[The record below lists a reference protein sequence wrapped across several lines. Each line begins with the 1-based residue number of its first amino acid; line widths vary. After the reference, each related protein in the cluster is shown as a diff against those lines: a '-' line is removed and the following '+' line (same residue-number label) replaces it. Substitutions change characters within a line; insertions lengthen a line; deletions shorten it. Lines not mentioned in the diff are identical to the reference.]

1 MATSKPARTRKSA
14 AKSTAKPNTSAP
26 AKPRKTPVN
35 RREALHRVE
44 DAANKLGTITAAQ
57 KADVLIEAL
66 PYLQRFWDRNI
77 VVKYGGNAMTDIAL
91 QEDFAEDITLL
102 KLVGM
107 NPVVVHGGGP
117 QINSLLSKIGK
128 EGQFIQG
135 MRVTDD
141 ETLDV
146 VEMVLGG
153 LVNQEIVTLINKAGG
168 RAVGLTGKDGNFIH
182 ARKMTIQSAEDKRK
196 KIDIG
201 LVGEVVKVDTAIIDL
216 LDTQDFI
223 PVIAPLGVDENGTAY
238 NINADVVA
246 GKIAVALQAEKLVIL
261 TNTKGV
267 LDKAGNVLTNL
278 TPAKIAELVKDGTI
292 SGGMIPKIDF
302 ALDAVKNG
310 VKTAH
315 IIDGRVPHALL
326 LEVLTSEGVGTLIRG
341 ASANRAPP
349 SR

>member
-1 MATSKPARTRKSA
+1 MPTKSAPSSKPRLPKPTKTA
-14 AKSTAKPNTSAP
+14 ATKQIE
-26 AKPRKTPVN
+26 V
-35 RREALHRVE
+35 
-44 DAANKLGTITAAQ
+44 AAATLGTITAAQ
-57 KADVLIEAL
+57 KAEVLIEAL
-66 PYLQRFWDRNI
+66 PYLQRFWDKNI
-77 VVKYGGNAMTDIAL
+77 VVKYGGNAMTDKSL

-117 QINSLLSKIGK
+117 QINSLLTKIGK
-128 EGQFIQG
+128 EGRFVQG

-168 RAVGLTGKDGNFIH
+168 KAVGLTGKDGNFIH
-182 ARKMTIQSAEDKRK
+182 ARKMTIQSREDKRK

-201 LVGEVVKVDTAIIDL
+201 LVGEVVKIDTAIIDL

-223 PVIAPLGVDENGTAY
+223 PVIAPLGVDEHGTAY

-246 GKIAVALQAEKLVIL
+246 GKLAIALQAEKLIL
-261 TNTKGV
+261 ITNTKGV
-267 LDKAGNVLTNL
+267 LDKKGDVLTGL
-278 TPAKIAELVKDGTI
+278 TAAMVNSLIDDGTI
-292 SGGMIPKIDF
+292 SGGMLPKVDC

-326 LEVLTSEGVGTLIRG
+326 LEVLTSGGVGTLIRG
-341 ASANRAPP
+341 ASANRGR
-349 SR
+349 S

>member
-1 MATSKPARTRKSA
+1 MPAKKAASKKASSKPPASPK
-14 AKSTAKPNTSAP
+14 P
-26 AKPRKTPVN
+26 AKRTPSKK
-35 RREALHRVE
+35 EAVRQIE
-44 DAANKLGTITAAQ
+44 DAANKVGTISAAQ
-57 KADVLIEAL
+57 KAEVLIEAL
-66 PYLQRFWDRNI
+66 PYLQRFWDKNI
-77 VVKYGGNAMTDIAL
+77 VVKYGGNAMTELSL

-128 EGQFIQG
+128 EGHFIQG

-168 RAVGLTGKDGNFIH
+168 KAVGLTGKDGNFIH
-182 ARKMTIQSAEDKRK
+182 ARKMTITSKDDKRK

-201 LVGEVVKVDTAIIDL
+201 LVGEVVRIDTAIIDL
-216 LDTQDFI
+216 LDSQDFI

-267 LDKAGNVLTNL
+267 LDKNGNVLTGL
-278 TPAKIAELVKDGTI
+278 TASRIHELVADGTI

-302 ALDAVKNG
+302 ALDAVRNG

-341 ASANRAPP
+341 ASANRGGANG
-349 SR
+349 R

>member
-1 MATSKPARTRKSA
+1 MPEKPAAKKIAASA
-14 AKSTAKPNTSAP
+14 PKKSTASKAPKTKRSAEQ
-26 AKPRKTPVN
+26 RIEN
-35 RREALHRVE
+35 
-44 DAANKLGTITAAQ
+44 AAAVLATISASQ
-57 KADVLIEAL
+57 KAEVLIEAL
-66 PYLQRFWDRNI
+66 PYIQRFWDKNI
-77 VVKYGGNAMTDIAL
+77 VVKYGGNAMIDSAL

-102 KLVGM
+102 KLIGM

-168 RAVGLTGKDGNFIH
+168 KAVGLTGKDGNFIH
-182 ARKMTIQSAEDKRK
+182 ARRMSIASKEDKRK

-201 LVGEVVKVDTAIIDL
+201 LVGEVVKIDTAIIDL
-216 LDTQDFI
+216 LDTEDFI
-223 PVIAPLGVDENGTAY
+223 PVIAPLGVDEFGTAY

-246 GKIAVALQAEKLVIL
+246 GKIAIALQAEKLILL

-267 LDKAGNVLTNL
+267 LDKKGNILTGLNATMVNAL
-278 TPAKIAELVKDGTI
+278 IANGTI
-292 SGGMIPKIDF
+292 SGGMMPKVEC

-315 IIDGRVPHALL
+315 IIDGRVSHALL

-341 ASANRAPP
+341 ASANRAG
-349 SR
+349 R

>member
-1 MATSKPARTRKSA
+1 MPATKKIAAPKSKPKA
-14 AKSTAKPNTSAP
+14 APSKKAATHKI
-26 AKPRKTPVN
+26 
-35 RREALHRVE
+35 E
-44 DAANKLGTITAAQ
+44 DAANKIGTISASL

-66 PYLQRFWDRNI
+66 PYIQRFWDKNI
-77 VVKYGGNAMTDIAL
+77 VVKYGGNAMTDKSL

-102 KLVGM
+102 KLIGM

-128 EGQFIQG
+128 EGHFIQG

-168 RAVGLTGKDGNFIH
+168 KAVGLTGKDGNFIH
-182 ARKMTIQSAEDKRK
+182 ARKMTIISSENKRK

-201 LVGEVVKVDTAIIDL
+201 LVGEVVSIDTAIIDL
-216 LDTQDFI
+216 LDSEDFI
-223 PVIAPLGVDENGTAY
+223 PVIAPLGVDEHGTAY

-246 GKIAVALQAEKLVIL
+246 GKIAIALQAEKLVFLSNI
-261 TNTKGV
+261 KGV

-278 TPAKIAELVKDGTI
+278 TPAKISELVKNGTI

-341 ASANRAPP
+341 ASANRGVGNT
-349 SR
+349 R

>member
-1 MATSKPARTRKSA
+1 MTKKAATKSAKPKPAAKPPAA
-14 AKSTAKPNTSAP
+14 AKDAKKVADTLTSTRISP
-26 AKPRKTPVN
+26 
-35 RREALHRVE
+35 
-44 DAANKLGTITAAQ
+44 AQ
-57 KADVLIEAL
+57 KAEVLIEAL
-66 PYLQRFWDRNI
+66 PYIRRFWDKNI
-77 VVKYGGNAMTDIAL
+77 VFKYGGNAMTDVAL
-91 QEDFAEDITLL
+91 HEDFAEDITLL
-102 KLVGM
+102 KLIGM

-117 QINSLLSKIGK
+117 QINRTLEKIGK
-128 EGQFIQG
+128 QGHFIQG

-168 RAVGLTGKDGNFIH
+168 KAVGLTGKDGNFIH
-182 ARKMTIQSAEDKRK
+182 ARKMTIASKEDKRK

-201 LVGEVVKVDTAIIDL
+201 LVGEVVKIDTAIIDL
-216 LDTQDFI
+216 LDSEDFI
-223 PVIAPLGVDENGTAY
+223 PVIAPLGVDDKGTSY

-246 GKIAVALQAEKLVIL
+246 GKIAVALQAEKFILL
-261 TNTKGV
+261 TNTAGV
-267 LDKAGNVLTNL
+267 LDKKGRVLTGL
-278 TPAKIAELVKDGTI
+278 TASKVAELIEDGTI
-292 SGGMIPKIDF
+292 SGGMLPKVDC

-341 ASANRAPP
+341 ASANRGQT
-349 SR
+349 

>member
-1 MATSKPARTRKSA
+1 MPEKPAAKKVSKAAVKKPTASKAPKTKRSA
-14 AKSTAKPNTSAP
+14 EQKI
-26 AKPRKTPVN
+26 
-35 RREALHRVE
+35 EQ
-44 DAANKLGTITAAQ
+44 AAAVIATVSAAQ
-57 KADVLIEAL
+57 KAEVLIEAL
-66 PYLQRFWDRNI
+66 PYIRKFWDKNI
-77 VVKYGGNAMTDIAL
+77 VVKYGGNAMIDVAL

-102 KLVGM
+102 KLIGM

-117 QINSLLSKIGK
+117 QINNLLAKIGK

-168 RAVGLTGKDGNFIH
+168 KAVGLTGKDGNFIH
-182 ARKMTIQSAEDKRK
+182 ARKLKIISKEDKRK
-196 KIDIG
+196 QIDIG
-201 LVGEVVKVDTAIIDL
+201 LVGEVVKIDTAIIDL
-216 LDTQDFI
+216 LDTEDFI

-246 GKIAVALQAEKLVIL
+246 GKIAIALQAEKLIIL

-267 LDKAGNVLTNL
+267 LDKQGNVLTGL
-278 TPAKIAELVKDGTI
+278 TASMIEALIDDGTI

-326 LEVLTSEGVGTLIRG
+326 LEVLTNDGVGTLIRG
-341 ASANRAPP
+341 AAANRVN
-349 SR
+349 SKTTTR

>member
-1 MATSKPARTRKSA
+1 MPV
-14 AKSTAKPNTSAP
+14 AKKLAKQLPTAKPVPT
-26 AKPRKTPVN
+26 KKVVV
-35 RREALHRVE
+35 HKIE
-44 DAANKLGTITAAQ
+44 DAANKLGTISAAL

-66 PYLQRFWDRNI
+66 PYIQRFWDKNI
-77 VVKYGGNAMTDIAL
+77 VVKYGGNAMTEASL

-128 EGQFIQG
+128 KGHFIQG

-168 RAVGLTGKDGNFIH
+168 KAVGLTGKDGNFIH
-182 ARKMTIQSAEDKRK
+182 ARKMTIISNEDKRK

-201 LVGEVVKVDTAIIDL
+201 LVGEVVSIDTAIIDL
-216 LDTQDFI
+216 LDSQDFI
-223 PVIAPLGVDENGTAY
+223 PVIAPLGVDEHGTAY

-246 GKIAVALQAEKLVIL
+246 GKIAIALQAEKLVFLSNI
-261 TNTKGV
+261 KGV

-278 TPAKIAELVKDGTI
+278 TPAKISELVKNGTI

-341 ASANRAPP
+341 ASANRGTGGGA
-349 SR
+349 SLIGTKR

>member
-1 MATSKPARTRKSA
+1 MTKKPAAKSAKAKATSKPPAVKKPA
-14 AKSTAKPNTSAP
+14 AKAVDKPARQ
-26 AKPRKTPVN
+26 AA
-35 RREALHRVE
+35 EALLNPR
-44 DAANKLGTITAAQ
+44 ISPAQ
-57 KADVLIEAL
+57 KAEVLIEAL
-66 PYLQRFWDRNI
+66 PYIRRFWDKNI
-77 VVKYGGNAMTDIAL
+77 VVKYGGNAMTDVAL

-102 KLVGM
+102 KLIGM

-117 QINSLLSKIGK
+117 QINRTLEKIGK
-128 EGQFIQG
+128 QGQFIQG

-168 RAVGLTGKDGNFIH
+168 KAVGLTGKDGNFIH
-182 ARKMTIQSAEDKRK
+182 ARKMTIASKEDKRK

-201 LVGEVVKVDTAIIDL
+201 LVGEVVKIDTAIIDL
-216 LDTQDFI
+216 LDSEDFI
-223 PVIAPLGVDENGTAY
+223 PVIAPLGVDEKGTSY

-246 GKIAVALQAEKLVIL
+246 GKIAVALQAEKFILL
-261 TNTKGV
+261 TNTAGV
-267 LDKAGNVLTNL
+267 LDKKGKVLTGL
-278 TPAKIAELVKDGTI
+278 TAAKVAELIEDGTI
-292 SGGMIPKIDF
+292 SGGMLPKVDC

-341 ASANRAPP
+341 ASANRGQT
-349 SR
+349 

>member
-1 MATSKPARTRKSA
+1 MPSKTAAKKAPKAVAKAKQESKPPA
-14 AKSTAKPNTSAP
+14 AKRA
-26 AKPRKTPVN
+26 
-35 RREALHRVE
+35 ALL
-44 DAANKLGTITAAQ
+44 AAAALVHPQLTAAQ

-66 PYLQRFWDRNI
+66 PYIQRFWDKNI
-77 VVKYGGNAMTDIAL
+77 VVKYGGNAMTEIAL

-102 KLVGM
+102 KLIGM

-117 QINSLLSKIGK
+117 QINRTLEKIGK
-128 EGQFIQG
+128 QGQFIQG

-168 RAVGLTGKDGNFIH
+168 KAVGLTGKDGNFIH
-182 ARKMTIQSAEDKRK
+182 ARKMTIPSKEDKRK

-201 LVGEVVKVDTAIIDL
+201 LVGEVVKIDTGIIDL
-216 LDTQDFI
+216 LDTEDFI

-238 NINADVVA
+238 NINADIVA
-246 GKIAVALQAEKLVIL
+246 GKIAIALQAEKLILL
-261 TNTKGV
+261 TNTAGV
-267 LDKAGNVLTNL
+267 LDKKGNVLTGL
-278 TPAKIAELVKDGTI
+278 TAAKVAELIADGTI
-292 SGGMIPKIDF
+292 SGGMLPKVDC

-341 ASANRAPP
+341 ASANRGQG
-349 SR
+349 R

>member
-1 MATSKPARTRKSA
+1 MPKKSPAKSKPPAA
-14 AKSTAKPNTSAP
+14 AKAVAQ
-26 AKPRKTPVN
+26 AA
-35 RREALHRVE
+35 EALVNPRIS
-44 DAANKLGTITAAQ
+44 ASQ
-57 KADVLIEAL
+57 KAEVLIEAL
-66 PYLQRFWDRNI
+66 PYIRRFWDKNI
-77 VVKYGGNAMTDIAL
+77 VIKYGGNAMTDVSL
-91 QEDFAEDITLL
+91 QEDFAEDVTLL
-102 KLVGM
+102 KLIGM

-117 QINSLLSKIGK
+117 QINKTLEKIGK
-128 EGQFIQG
+128 QGEFIQG

-168 RAVGLTGKDGNFIH
+168 KAVGLTGKDGNFIH
-182 ARKMTIQSAEDKRK
+182 ARKMTVTSKDDKRK

-201 LVGEVVKVDTAIIDL
+201 LVGEVVRIDTSIIDL
-216 LDTQDFI
+216 LDTKDFI
-223 PVIAPLGVDENGTAY
+223 PVIAPLGVDEKGTAY

-246 GKIAVALQAEKLVIL
+246 GKLAIALQAEKLIIL

-267 LDKAGNVLTNL
+267 LDKKGNVITGL
-278 TPAKIAELVKDGTI
+278 TPAKINQLIADGTI
-292 SGGMIPKIDF
+292 SGGMLPKIDF
-302 ALDAVKNG
+302 ALDAVRNG

-341 ASANRAPP
+341 ASANRGA
-349 SR
+349 ST

>member
-1 MATSKPARTRKSA
+1 MPAAKPATKSAKKPVAKKTSKPPAP
-14 AKSTAKPNTSAP
+14 KPSS
-26 AKPRKTPVN
+26 KEVI
-35 RREALHRVE
+35 HRVE
-44 DAANKLGTITAAQ
+44 DAANKLGTISAAQ

-66 PYLQRFWDRNI
+66 PYLQRFWDKNI
-77 VVKYGGNAMTDIAL
+77 VVKYGGNAMIDVSL

-128 EGQFIQG
+128 EGHFIQG

-168 RAVGLTGKDGNFIH
+168 KAVGLTGKDGNFIH
-182 ARKMTIQSAEDKRK
+182 ARKMTITSSEDKRK

-201 LVGEVVKVDTAIIDL
+201 LVGEVVRIDTAIIDL

-246 GKIAVALQAEKLVIL
+246 GKIAIALQAEKLVIL

-267 LDKAGNVLTNL
+267 LDKQGRVLTNL
-278 TPAKIAELVKDGTI
+278 TPARINELVKDGTI

-302 ALDAVKNG
+302 ALDAVRNG

-341 ASANRAPP
+341 ASANRGTA
-349 SR
+349 R

>member
-1 MATSKPARTRKSA
+1 MPAKKAVAGRTVPKKPA
-14 AKSTAKPNTSAP
+14 AKGATAKPP
-26 AKPRKTPVN
+26 AAGRAVSKQTPTKK
-35 RREALHRVE
+35 EAIRRVE
-44 DAANKLGTITAAQ
+44 DAANKVGTITAAQ
-57 KADVLIEAL
+57 KAEVLIEAL
-66 PYLQRFWDRNI
+66 PYLQRFWDKNI
-77 VVKYGGNAMTDIAL
+77 VVKYGGNAMTDLSL

-168 RAVGLTGKDGNFIH
+168 KAVGLTGKDGNFIH
-182 ARKMTIQSAEDKRK
+182 ARKLTMTSTEDKRK
-196 KIDIG
+196 KIDLG
-201 LVGEVVKVDTAIIDL
+201 LVGEVVKIDTAIIGL
-216 LDTQDFI
+216 LDSEDFI

-246 GKIAVALQAEKLVIL
+246 GKIAEVLKAEKLVML
-261 TNTKGV
+261 TNTPGV
-267 LDKAGNVLTNL
+267 LDKDGKLLTGL
-278 TPAKIAELVKDGTI
+278 SARQIDELFADGTI
-292 SGGMIPKIDF
+292 SGGMLPKIAS
-302 ALDAVKNG
+302 ALEAAKSG
-310 VKTAH
+310 VNSVH
-315 IIDGRVPHALL
+315 IIDGRVDHCLL
-326 LEVLTSEGVGTLIRG
+326 LEILTDQGVGTMIK
-341 ASANRAPP
+341 SH
-349 SR
+349 

>member
-1 MATSKPARTRKSA
+1 MPKKIAAKPKSKPAAKSKQESKPPAARARKAGVKKA
-14 AKSTAKPNTSAP
+14 AKAA
-26 AKPRKTPVN
+26 AALGHPR
-35 RREALHRVE
+35 L
-44 DAANKLGTITAAQ
+44 TAAQ

-66 PYLQRFWDRNI
+66 PYIQRFWDKNI
-77 VVKYGGNAMTDIAL
+77 VVKYGGNAMTDAAL

-102 KLVGM
+102 KLIGM

-117 QINSLLSKIGK
+117 QINRTLEKIGK
-128 EGQFIQG
+128 QGQFIQG

-168 RAVGLTGKDGNFIH
+168 KAVGLTGKDGNFIH
-182 ARKMTIQSAEDKRK
+182 ARKMTIPSKEDKRK

-201 LVGEVVKVDTAIIDL
+201 LVGEVVKIDTGIIDL
-216 LDTQDFI
+216 LDTEDFI
-223 PVIAPLGVDENGTAY
+223 PVIAPLGVDEKGTAY
-238 NINADVVA
+238 NINADIVA
-246 GKIAVALQAEKLVIL
+246 GKIAIALQAEKLILL
-261 TNTKGV
+261 TNTAGV
-267 LDKAGNVLTNL
+267 LDNKGNILTGL
-278 TPAKIAELVKDGTI
+278 TAAKVAELIADGTI
-292 SGGMIPKIDF
+292 SGGMLPKVDC

-341 ASANRAPP
+341 ASANRGQG
-349 SR
+349 R